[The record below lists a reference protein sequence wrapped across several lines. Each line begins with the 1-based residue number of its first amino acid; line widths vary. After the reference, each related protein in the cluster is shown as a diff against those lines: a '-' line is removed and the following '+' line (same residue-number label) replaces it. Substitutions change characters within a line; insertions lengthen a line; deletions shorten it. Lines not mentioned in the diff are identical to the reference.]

1 MHIQYGS
8 YKLKFSKVDNFQQE
22 MVYSEDRFDYLHTKY
37 SLTATCLLNLDKD
50 RAFFSPTPNTLA
62 ELMVA
67 VRALFASRQNI
78 VLRMGAF
85 DDTDL
90 NDSLN
95 PQLGWNETESDK
107 WPMVIEAK
115 YPDEIGG
122 PYITLIGYTQFVSNQ
137 TVSANIR
144 VEFAVHE
151 RDCSGVSQPN
161 TFLRSHRWS
170 QSIELDDAFMQ
181 TRTTEGILVVNTN
194 AGLQCAD
201 ELRRF
206 AFPALPVKG
215 WKREL
220 ISLRQSHDGR
230 TLRYTIKDKE
240 QLVGPPRPLTS
251 FRGNYKESTDDGTNW
266 YKSITL
272 TGKAPREVSKTTI
285 VSRLVIAALS
295 RFNLNGGA
303 GVKDWIFQA
312 EFDEVIEENAITLFI
327 RGMRGSGVIKEGVPM
342 VDQLSIGRA
351 MEGTELGQTYD
362 FPDSSTARTEFNDDF
377 LKLMFSPWNV
387 DYCTVLQSDAT
398 TPARVPESQRFEWQG
413 VGTTTSNPVPN
424 PGSLPSNTMAEVSAD
439 NIAYPYLE
447 DNFRTYYKTTENR
460 LQLPVARSSDED
472 DDTFK
477 RTVAVRTAASQTI
490 RVTEFEYKRIGKWP
504 ILPEPLNFEGESI
517 LVYDYAPRPPSLLPD
532 GQTYLYH
539 VTGRMEF
546 AVLNGVDRKST
557 AGLLTPGKLP
567 SNQKQVQAAQVP
579 ADAYNSYLT
588 HYSGNLPGSTG
599 TNPGGPDIPIA

>member
-22 MVYSEDRFDYLHTKY
+22 MVYSEDRFEYLHTKY
-37 SLTATCLLNLDKD
+37 SLSATCLLNLDKD
-50 RAFFSPTPNTLA
+50 RVFFSPTPNTMA
-62 ELMVA
+62 ELIVA
-67 VRALFASRQNI
+67 VRALFASRQNL

-90 NDSLN
+90 NDPLS
-95 PQLGWNETESDK
+95 PQQGWNETESER
-107 WPMVIEAK
+107 WPMVIEAN

-122 PYITLIGYTQFVSNQ
+122 PFVTLVGYTQFVGNQ

-170 QSIELDDAFMQ
+170 QSLELDDAFMQ
-181 TRTTEGILVVNTN
+181 TRTTEGVLVVNTN

-240 QLVGPPRPLTS
+240 YLVGPPRPLTT
-251 FRGNYKESTDDGTNW
+251 FRGNYKEATDDGVNW
-266 YKSITL
+266 YKTISL
-272 TGKAPREVSKTTI
+272 TGKAPREVPKSTI
-285 VSRLVIAALS
+285 VGKLTTAALS
-295 RFNLNGGA
+295 RINLLGGA
-303 GVKDWIFQA
+303 GVKDIIMQA
-312 EFDEVIEENAITLFI
+312 EFEEIIEENSVTLYLRAL
-327 RGMRGSGVIKEGVPM
+327 RGTGVLNEDGIPM
-342 VDQLSIGRA
+342 VDSLSIGRA

-362 FPDSSTARTEFNDDF
+362 FSDSSTARTEFSDDF
-377 LKLMFSPWNV
+377 LRLMFSPWNV

-398 TPARVPESQRFEWQG
+398 SPARVPESQRFEWTG
-413 VGTTTSNPVPN
+413 IGATTSNPVPN
-424 PGSLPSNTMAEVSAD
+424 PGSLPSNTMAEVSPD
-439 NIAYPYLE
+439 NIEYPYIL

-472 DDTFK
+472 DANFT

-517 LVYDYAPRPPSLLPD
+517 LAYEYDPRPPALLPD

-546 AVLNGVDRKST
+546 AVLNGVDRKTS
-557 AGLLTPGKLP
+557 LLTPGKLP

-599 TNPGGPDIPIA
+599 NNPGGPDIPIA